1 MNRQQKSNL
10 TSYLI
15 GSRFKMKQA
24 IRLENNITEMYLF
37 NHRVGTTIKVA
48 CKPNPNYREYRLKE
62 RENPVKIVQKM
73 GIKI

>member
-24 IRLENNITEMYLF
+24 IRLENNIIKNKPSPKIKQIFTG
-37 NHRVGTTIKVA
+37 HRNARTMVNIFS
-48 CKPNPNYREYRLKE
+48 N
-62 RENPVKIVQKM
+62 
-73 GIKI
+73 

>member
-24 IRLENNITEMYLF
+24 IRLENNIIKNKPSPKIKQIFTG
-37 NHRVGTTIKVA
+37 HRNARTMVNIF
-48 CKPNPNYREYRLKE
+48 
-62 RENPVKIVQKM
+62 
-73 GIKI
+73 